1 MMMPKAYCKPFPSCF
16 AQLVAS
22 LVFLCA
28 SAHLT
33 ATELYRWEPPYV
45 YTGRAIPLLYQPAA
59 LASKPWSLCIVFPH
73 VKDAYWLAVDYGMVD
88 EARRLGVKL
97 RILEAWGYAN
107 LQRQRSLLQDCAAMA
122 DVDAII
128 LGSVSFAGLTETIK
142 SVSRKKP
149 VFATVNDIANDG
161 LSGKVGVPWY
171 DMGNLIGRHLV
182 KLHQNSD
189 TPVPI
194 AWFPGPHAAGWVPF
208 VDRGFRDAIRNTP
221 IRIVTTGWGDTDKSV
236 QRNLVQ
242 VALGDYP
249 HIRYLVGNAMM
260 AEAAVSILREK
271 GLEQKKGILSTYFTP
286 GVYRGIV
293 RRKILAAPTD
303 LPVLQ
308 GRLSIAQAVD
318 MLEGR
323 NYARHVGPVIQVV
336 DHETLQTL
344 DLEESISPPTFS
356 PQFEYRP

>member
-1 MMMPKAYCKPFPSCF
+1 MMKAYCKRFLICL
-16 AQLVAS
+16 AQVTAS
-22 LVFLCA
+22 LMFFCA
-28 SAHLT
+28 SPNLT
-33 ATELYRWEPPYV
+33 ATELYRWEPPYS
-45 YTGRAIPLLYQPAA
+45 YAGSPIPLSYQPSA
-59 LASKPWSLCIVFPH
+59 LPSKPWSLCVVFPH
-73 VKDAYWLAVDYGMVD
+73 VKDAYWLAVDYGMVE

-107 LQRQRSLLQDCAAMA
+107 LQRQRSLLQDCAAML

-128 LGSVSFAGLTETIK
+128 LGSVSYAGLTDTIK
-142 SVSRKKP
+142 TVSRHKP
-149 VFATVNDIANDG
+149 VFATVNDIANEG

-171 DMGNLIGRHLV
+171 DMGHLIGRYLV
-182 KLHQNSD
+182 QQHPNPD
-189 TPVPI
+189 TTIPI
-194 AWFPGPHAAGWVPF
+194 AWFPGPRAAGWVPF
-208 VDRGFRDAIRNTP
+208 VDQGFRDAIKNSS
-221 IRIVTTGWGDTDKSV
+221 IKIVTTSWGDTDKSV

-242 VALGDYP
+242 VALGKHP
-249 HIRYLVGNAMM
+249 NIRYLVGNAMM

-286 GVYRGIV
+286 GVYRGIA
-293 RRKILAAPTD
+293 RNKILAAPTD

-323 NYARHVGPVIQVV
+323 NYIRHLGPVIRVI
-336 DHETLQTL
+336 DHESLQSL

-356 PQFEYRP
+356 PQFQYLP

>member
-1 MMMPKAYCKPFPSCF
+1 MMKAYCKPFPICL
-16 AQLVAS
+16 ARLVAA
-22 LVFLCA
+22 LMFLGA
-28 SAHLT
+28 SAN
-33 ATELYRWEPPYV
+33 ASASELYRWEPPYS
-45 YTGRAIPLLYQPAA
+45 YAGRAIPLPYQPSA
-59 LASKPWSLCIVFPH
+59 LATKPWSLCVVFPH
-73 VKDAYWLAVDYGMVD
+73 VKDAYWLAVDYGMVE

-107 LQRQRSLLQDCAAMA
+107 LQRQRGLLQECADMT

-128 LGSVSFAGLTETIK
+128 LGSVSFAGLSDAVKTI
-142 SVSRKKP
+142 SRHKP
-149 VFATVNDIANDG
+149 IFATVNDIANDG

-171 DMGNLIGRHLV
+171 DMGHLIGRYLV
-182 KLHQNSD
+182 NLHQNSD
-189 TPVPI
+189 TAIPI
-194 AWFPGPHAAGWVPF
+194 AWFPGPRAAGWVPF
-208 VDRGFRDAIRNTP
+208 VDRGFRDAIKNTP
-221 IRIVTTGWGDTDKSV
+221 IQIVTTGWGDTDKSV

-242 VALGDYP
+242 VALGKHPD
-249 HIRYLVGNAMM
+249 IRYLVGNAMM
-260 AEAAVSILREK
+260 AEAAVSIVREK

-286 GVYRGIV
+286 GVYRGIA
-293 RRKILAAPTD
+293 RNKILAAPTD

-323 NYARHVGPVIQVV
+323 NYTRHIGPVIQVV
-336 DHETLQTL
+336 DHDALRTL

>member
-1 MMMPKAYCKPFPSCF
+1 MMKAYCKRFSICF
-16 AQLVAS
+16 GRLVAT
-22 LVFLCA
+22 LVFFCA
-28 SAHLT
+28 SPNLI
-33 ATELYRWEPPYV
+33 ATELYRWEPPYS
-45 YTGRAIPLLYQPAA
+45 YSGLAIPLPYQPSA
-59 LASKPWSLCIVFPH
+59 LPSKSWSLCVVFPH
-73 VKDAYWLAVDYGMVD
+73 VKDAYWLAVDYGMVE

-97 RILEAWGYAN
+97 RILEAWGYGN
-107 LQRQRSLLQDCAAMA
+107 LQRQRSLLQDCAAMK

-128 LGSVSFAGLTETIK
+128 LGSVSFAGLSDTLKTI
-142 SVSRKKP
+142 SRHKP

-171 DMGNLIGRHLV
+171 DMGHLIGHYLV
-182 KLHQNSD
+182 KRHQTSS
-189 TPVPI
+189 TSIPI
-194 AWFPGPHAAGWVPF
+194 AWFPGPRAAGWVPF
-208 VDRGFRDAIRNTP
+208 VDQGFRDAIKNTT
-221 IRIVTTGWGDTDKSV
+221 IKIVTTGWGDTDKSV

-242 VALGDYP
+242 VALGKHPD
-249 HIRYLVGNAMM
+249 IRYLVGNAMM

-286 GVYRGIV
+286 GVYRGIA
-293 RRKILAAPTD
+293 RHKILAAPTD

-318 MLEGR
+318 KLEGR
-323 NYARHVGPVIQVV
+323 NYTRHIGPVIQVV